1 LKRLVLDQMDGVAA
15 IHRKAFDEGLPWLAG
30 VHTPQEDRAF
40 FRDQAFS
47 KSEVWGTIDEQI
59 IGFIAFHEDWIGQ
72 LYILLDRQGKGVG
85 RALLHIAKSRS
96 ASLLLWTFKG
106 NGPARQFYERN
117 GFVAV
122 EETDGSRNEEH
133 EPDIL
138 YRWSRPSEHD
148 RA

>member
-1 LKRLVLDQMDGVAA
+1 MDGVAA